1 MRNIIDIILALMVL
15 IAMVISYFFYGD
27 SQSSSEY
34 EDLFMH
40 DANLDSLKTL
50 VVEYGDLE
58 AYSDLET
65 GLIHQ
70 SPTFVF
76 DILPYSLYMANKY
89 HYIDAYYRV
98 YLCLRNFH
106 PSGNL
111 DSLDT
116 ETKELA
122 LVYLKKA
129 ADNGL
134 SGAVEELQQLT
145 SGAKNN

>member
-89 HYIDAYYRV
+89 HYADIYYDV
-98 YLCLRNFH
+98 YRCLDFFQTF
-106 PSGNL
+106 SEF
-111 DSLDT
+111 DSLDS

-122 LVYLKKA
+122 IMYLKKSSERKYGVA
-129 ADNGL
+129 K
-134 SGAVEELQQLT
+134 LQLQRL
-145 SGAKNN
+145 KIE